1 MRRASIALV
10 LVILVVP
17 CGAQDATVDHHA
29 VLGDEAYGVALQS
42 FQYDATAPL
51 APHVVET
58 VEAEGYVREKVVFN
72 GSFQTRVPGYLA
84 IPTSGSPP
92 YPCVLQIHGLTDSKE
107 DWWTEE
113 PWHGASLTMGLLSEG
128 YAVLALDA
136 VHHGERAATLD
147 YASPRSLIGKPGF
160 VPMVIESTKDYR
172 RAIDYLS
179 GRSEIDTSRIGV
191 IGVSMGTI
199 ISLPLAAVDD
209 RVRVIVL
216 VVPVP
221 FPYRYALAPQNYAR
235 AVKDRPLLML
245 SATQD
250 RWYRPE
256 QAQAL
261 FDLIDSKTKKLV
273 WYESGHTTLP
283 AEFVQE
289 SIGWIT
295 KHLR

>member
-10 LVILVVP
+10 LGILVVP
-17 CGAQDATVDHHA
+17 CGSQDATVDPHA

-58 VEAEGYVREKVVFN
+58 VEAEGYIREKVVFN
-72 GSFQTRVPGYLA
+72 GSFRTRVPGYLA

-92 YPCVLQIHGLTDSKE
+92 YPCVLQIHGLTGSKE
-107 DWWTEE
+107 GWWR
-113 PWHGASLTMGLLSEG
+113 HRASLTMGLLSEG

-147 YASPRSLIGKPGF
+147 YASPRNLIGKPGF
-160 VPMVIESTKDYR
+160 VPRVIESTKDYR

-179 GRSEIDTSRIGV
+179 GRSEIDTSRVGV
-191 IGVSMGTI
+191 IGDSMGTL
-199 ISLPLAAVDD
+199 ISLALAAVDD

-235 AVKDRPLLML
+235 AMKDRPLLML

-250 RWYRPE
+250 RWYSPE

-283 AEFVQE
+283 AESVQE

-295 KHLR
+295 KYLR